1 MMLQNFHTYFCAIK
15 LNYNILEQ
23 TDQTEYIAKYVHEDQ
38 DLQQDED
45 MNNYKSNHSSDE
57 LEFEN
62 VEYLLDSDYSNKFK
76 IEEIVLVPDNQSEIF
91 DLGTNETIISSL
103 DVNKKLKHKD
113 PIGDQIIKE
122 YADMNCDLCSIELES
137 FSQAKRHYM
146 SKHDVIGYLICCK
159 RKYLKRKMLLNHVK
173 NHLSP
178 NKFKCKQCDK
188 VLKCSRSLNSH
199 FMNCH
204 SFKKPF
210 QCDYC
215 GICFSKK
222 NQLTSHIKIHA
233 LSMYEYPCQYCSK
246 TFNTPYRLTAHN
258 LIHEPSKFVCKIC
271 SKELQSKFS
280 LAFHVRTVHTIVK
293 NEDRIKCE
301 KCSHFLKNL
310 ESYKKHMRR
319 HKESEQDNI
328 CPYCN
333 KNSPN
338 VDALR
343 KHIKF
348 VHESI
353 KNLKCHFCDK
363 RFVRPQERFEH
374 EATHTGE
381 ALYICSFCPKTL

>member
-1 MMLQNFHTYFCAIK
+1 MMLQNFHTYFCAVK
-15 LNYNILEQ
+15 LNYNIQ
-23 TDQTEYIAKYVHEDQ
+23 DQTESIAKYDSKNQELEKEKHLNDFES
-38 DLQQDED
+38 
-45 MNNYKSNHSSDE
+45 NYSSDE
-57 LEFEN
+57 VEEFEN
-62 VEYLLDSDYSNKFK
+62 VEYLIDSDYSSKFT
-76 IEEIVLVPDNQSEIF
+76 IEEIVLVPENQLEISDF
-91 DLGTNETIISSL
+91 HQNETVFSSS
-103 DVNKKLKHKD
+103 VINIKHKNKD
-113 PIGDQIIKE
+113 LIGDELIKK
-122 YADMNCDLCSIELES
+122 YADMNCDLCSFELES
-137 FSQAKRHYM
+137 FSQAISHYK
-146 SKHDVIGYLICCK
+146 SEHNVIGYLFCCK
-159 RKYLKRKMLLNHVK
+159 RKYFNRTKILNHVK
-173 NHLSP
+173 IHLNSDEVQ
-178 NKFKCKQCDK
+178 CKQCHI
-188 VLKCSRSLNSH
+188 VLKSSRSLNSH

-204 SFKKPF
+204 CDNIPF
-210 QCDYC
+210 QCDHC
-215 GICFSKK
+215 GICFFKK
-222 NQLTSHIKIHA
+222 NQLAAHIKTHA
-233 LSMYEYPCQYCSK
+233 LSLFEYPCQYCSK

-258 LIHEPSKFVCKIC
+258 LSHKPSKFVCTIC

-280 LAFHVRTVHTIVK
+280 LAFHVRTVHSEIK
-293 NEDRIKCE
+293 SEDRIKCE

-363 RFVRPQERFEH
+363 RFVRPQERIEH
-374 EATHTGE
+374 EATHTGQ